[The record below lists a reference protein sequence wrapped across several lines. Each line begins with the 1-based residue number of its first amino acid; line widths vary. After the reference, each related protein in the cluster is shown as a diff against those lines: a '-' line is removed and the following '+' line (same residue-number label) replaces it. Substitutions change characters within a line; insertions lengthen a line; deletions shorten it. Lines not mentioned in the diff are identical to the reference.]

1 MSFLLVFLAA
11 LILLVVS
18 GFVFQFFGSR
28 ADKKKYPPPGRLIDV
43 GGHRLH
49 WVESGQGIPV
59 VFESGVSASCL
70 NWTHLRSQVAEFARA
85 CAYDRAGLGW
95 SEPGPK
101 PRVAS
106 QLVAEL
112 HALIGSAGLSKPLV
126 LVGHSFGGLLV
137 QAYAVC
143 HPGDVAA
150 LVLVDPLP
158 TPEWADPSP
167 AQQAMLGRA
176 VGLSRRGALLARIG
190 VVRLALSML
199 TGGAR
204 RAPKWIA
211 KATSGRGE
219 SVITRL
225 VGEVRKMPPETWPMI
240 QAHWCLPKTFQAM
253 ADSLEALPASAAEAS
268 APGPLPVIPITILS
282 GSHSTPAQLADRDRI
297 VQGSPAGRH
306 IVAEKSGHWVHLDQ
320 PELVIDAIREAVRVV
335 SQTR

>member
-1 MSFLLVFLAA
+1 MVLLAA
-11 LILLVVS
+11 VIFLTVA
-18 GFVFQFFGSR
+18 GFVLQFFGAR

-43 GGHRLH
+43 GCHRLH
-49 WVESGQGIPV
+49 WLESGQGIPV

-70 NWTHLRSQVAEFARA
+70 NWTHLRSQVAGFARA

-95 SEPGPK
+95 SDPGPK

-106 QLVAEL
+106 RLVAEVRT
-112 HALIGSAGLSKPLV
+112 LIEGAGLPKPMV

-137 QAYAVC
+137 QAYAIKY
-143 HPGDVAA
+143 PGEVAG
-150 LVLVDPLP
+150 LVLIDPLP
-158 TPEWADPSP
+158 ASEWANPSP
-167 AQQAMLGRA
+167 AQRRMLGRA

-190 VVRLALSML
+190 VVRFALKML

-204 RAPKWIA
+204 RTPKWIA

-225 VGEVRKMPPETWPMI
+225 IGEVRKMPPETWPMI

-253 ADSLEALPASAAEAS
+253 GDSLEALPASSAEAT
-268 APGPLPVIPITILS
+268 ALGPLPLIPITILS

-297 VQGSPAGRH
+297 VKGSPAGRH
-306 IVAEKSGHWVHLDQ
+306 VVAERSGHWVHLDQ
-320 PELVIDAIREAVRVV
+320 PELVLEAIREAVRAI